1 MHDYDKKVIIRK
13 AEKILQECN
22 QKYEKKKLKST
33 ENCKLVAKLNKQ
45 NKRLKRIN
53 KIIITFNI
61 CMCII
66 FLFIYV
72 FWNAIIDKMS
82 SMGMT
87 DSDISEA
94 VGISEQE
101 IRKILNKNV
110 K

>member
-72 FWNAIIDKMS
+72 FWNAIIDKKS

-87 DSDISEA
+87 ESGISEA

-101 IRKILNKNV
+101 IRKILNK

>member
-33 ENCKLVAKLNKQ
+33 ENYKLVAKLNKQ

-87 DSDISEA
+87 ESGISEA

-101 IRKILNKNV
+101 IRKILNK

>member
-101 IRKILNKNV
+101 IRKIINKNV

>member
-1 MHDYDKKVIIRK
+1 
-13 AEKILQECN
+13 
-22 QKYEKKKLKST
+22 
-33 ENCKLVAKLNKQ
+33 
-45 NKRLKRIN
+45 
-53 KIIITFNI
+53 
-61 CMCII
+61 MCII

-87 DSDISEA
+87 ESGISEA